1 MGNCRSHRPMTRI
14 HAQNSY
20 SPTNSNIRTG
30 KVQTCTKE
38 TPNHFASCDIVNVS
52 PKINKRTSLFEKLPF
67 TLTAKIRKKKSQ
79 RKKMRKKHGE
89 MGRKKRKVI
98 VVDHT
103 RLCNNVVL
111 RYFKVT
117 LSLLFR
123 YNYFH

>member
-20 SPTNSNIRTG
+20 SPTNSNIRTW

-79 RKKMRKKHGE
+79 RKKNAEKARRNGAEKEKSN
-89 MGRKKRKVI
+89 RR
-98 VVDHT
+98 
-103 RLCNNVVL
+103 
-111 RYFKVT
+111 
-117 LSLLFR
+117 
-123 YNYFH
+123 